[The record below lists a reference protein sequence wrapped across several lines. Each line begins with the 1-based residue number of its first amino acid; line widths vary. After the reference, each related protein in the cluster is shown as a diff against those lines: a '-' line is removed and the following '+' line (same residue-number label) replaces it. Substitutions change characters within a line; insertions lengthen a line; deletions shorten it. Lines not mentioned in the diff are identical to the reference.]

1 MKDPLFLDTSCF
13 IYLIENHPQ
22 FALPLR
28 SVFSDLGKKKI
39 QAVTSVVTVA
49 EVLVKPMELKR
60 DDLIQKYH
68 ELFTQVSSLHVVA
81 PTYETAREAADICAV
96 HRFILIDSFQLA
108 LAKERNCK
116 TFLTNDDRL
125 KSYRDLPVKL
135 ISSL

>member
-49 EVLVKPMELKR
+49 EVLVKPMELNR
-60 DDLIQKYH
+60 DDLVTKYH
-68 ELFTQVSSLHVVA
+68 ELFTQVESLRVVA
-81 PTYETAREAADICAV
+81 PSYNTARETASIRSQ
-96 HRFILIDSFQLA
+96 HKFTLMDSFQLA
-108 LAKERNCK
+108 LAKEHNCK